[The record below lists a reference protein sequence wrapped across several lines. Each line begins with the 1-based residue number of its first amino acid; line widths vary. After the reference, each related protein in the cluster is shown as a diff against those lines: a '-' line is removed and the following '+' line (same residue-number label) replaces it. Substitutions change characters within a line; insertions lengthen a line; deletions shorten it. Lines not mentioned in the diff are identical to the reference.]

1 MRSFLHLALV
11 ALPLFTTVAVAEE
24 PNSIYANAHEAF
36 QDLLNALPDE
46 SLQAALTSLTKFK
59 AGVFES
65 HRRGVERVHNDNP
78 PLATRLIVEAV
89 RDLTRRQQPANGTSA
104 DPSSD
109 SQTVNTPQSSQPPP
123 GESSQP
129 PPPSTNNQPQTS
141 SPPPATSNPPP
152 QTSSSPPQ
160 TSNSPPQTSD
170 SNPPES
176 SNPPPQTSNPPATSD
191 PAPPTS
197 RPVLVPIVATVTNKE
212 GRTVVSTTSVF
223 SEVTASLQVTVTRT
237 NAAGATVTT
246 AEFKPAV
253 IKTVTDAQGRAET
266 VTSTAN
272 YAPTKGEVITSTNE
286 QGSTFLTTYT
296 PDGGRVSTLKLITT
310 TDAEG
315 RPSTITSYSYV
326 DPTAEG
332 GDGNGGGQADPTRT
346 GAPGLQTGAANRALG
361 MQYAMAGGALG
372 AWAMFF

>member
-11 ALPLFTTVAVAEE
+11 ALPLFSTVAVAEE

-65 HRRGVERVHNDNP
+65 HRRGVERVHHDNP

-104 DPSSD
+104 DPSSE

-123 GESSQP
+123 AESSQP
-129 PPPSTNNQPQTS
+129 PPPSSNDNQPQT
-141 SPPPATSNPPP
+141 
-152 QTSSSPPQ
+152 
-160 TSNSPPQTSD
+160 
-170 SNPPES
+170 
-176 SNPPPQTSNPPATSD
+176 SNPPPQTSNPPPQTSNPPPQSSNPPPETSNPPPQTSNPPETST

-197 RPVLVPIVATVTNKE
+197 RPVLVPIVATTTNKD

-223 SEVTASLQVTVTRT
+223 SEVTASVRVTVTRT
-237 NAAGATVTT
+237 NEAGATVTA

-253 IKTVTDAQGRAET
+253 IQTTTDSQGRTAT

-310 TDAEG
+310 TDAQG
-315 RPSTITSYSYV
+315 RSSTITSYSYV
-326 DPTAEG
+326 DPTDAG
-332 GDGNGGGQADPTRT
+332 GDSNGGGQADPTKA
-346 GAPGLQTGAANRALG
+346 GSPGLQSGAANPALG
-361 MQYAMAGGALG
+361 VQYAMAGGALG
-372 AWAMFF
+372 ALAMFF